1 MDLGTWFYDVSC
13 VEKWNVL
20 QYPSFQRWHRA
31 TILHLHVKYIQSLS
45 FKDPGV
51 LDDSEIVENA
61 NEVGWQSLK
70 TEERR

>member
-1 MDLGTWFYDVSC
+1 MC
-13 VEKWNVL
+13 EKWNVL

-61 NEVGWQSLK
+61 NEVG
-70 TEERR
+70 